1 MKLNLLQI
9 SKKTPKKY
17 ELCRLDYDV
26 ITKQT
31 ILKCSCWNASTNVAG
46 LATYSQM
53 DVFEEEKLQVI
64 FFIEAPIRVRF
75 EFLQKDDLWIEERPG
90 QRLEEEKEVGGRGG
104 EDELL
109 LKSC

>member
-1 MKLNLLQI
+1 M
-9 SKKTPKKY
+9 
-17 ELCRLDYDV
+17 
-26 ITKQT
+26 
-31 ILKCSCWNASTNVAG
+31 
-46 LATYSQM
+46 
-53 DVFEEEKLQVI
+53 I

-109 LKSC
+109 QKEKKGEK